1 MEATKTH
8 KWDTEHDTANRT
20 MTHKFDFGFCVVVDW
35 ENMAL
40 IQARNGEQ
48 ISKSN
53 FCDDHLSLFDYETLL
68 LKTEKEVER
77 LKCFQ
82 DGDGEN

>member
-1 MEATKTH
+1 MEAIKTH

-35 ENMAL
+35 ENMKL
-40 IQARNGEQ
+40 IQTKNGELK
-48 ISKSN
+48 SSSN
-53 FCDDHLSLFDYETLL
+53 FIDEHLDLDDYEDLL